1 MEKLKTIVIKG
12 ENYVIY
18 ESFNGFEM
26 TNENNFNAFIMN
38 ANEITEFKKS
48 NGFTTLESVVNYIK
62 KYFKGVENE

>member
-18 ESFNGFEM
+18 DSFNGFAM
-26 TNENNFNAFIMN
+26 TNENNFNAYIMN

-48 NGFTTLESVVNYIK
+48 NGFETLDDVVNYIK
-62 KYFKGVENE
+62 KYCKGVENE

>member
-1 MEKLKTIVIKG
+1 MEKLKTMTIKG

-18 ESFNGFEM
+18 KVFKGFEM

-38 ANEITEFKKS
+38 ANEITKFHTFK
-48 NGFTTLESVVNYIK
+48 TLEDVIDYIK